1 MHNSSVRGGKMSRLP
16 VFKRKSLYNSF
27 LRNTLII
34 LMVATVIITVA
45 LYFYSQNMI
54 YKDLTSYLYSAQSE
68 MCKSMDLIINDVN
81 MASVKLLSRQGLY
94 QLIYDKTIPDNEK
107 DIIVKQQLIS
117 QMSNYDI
124 VGDVAIITADGKVYK
139 MSEDKYTTLPDR
151 AFLDGIDN
159 TKTITYSDGIAR
171 NSNNETYI
179 MIGRKFRN
187 LDTGRTNGY
196 LIIYLKSNNLL
207 KIYNHVLIN
216 NSFSM
221 LVNKDGTIM
230 SAVDSENVGKTIFD
244 FDYAVLNS
252 KGLRHI
258 DYRGDKMVV
267 ANTAFSKQLK
277 AIGFD
282 WQILTY
288 IKENSIQAVTRQI
301 SYNVWIISSIS
312 AVIAIVLSF
321 LTVAYI
327 SKPLRR
333 LQAAMKGF
341 RGIRQNVQVSDR
353 VYDEIGELE
362 KAYVDMVNR
371 IDELII
377 NNNEEKEKQRE
388 LELSALQ
395 AQINPHFLYNTLDA
409 IVWLAKI
416 KKQPDIEKITMALAK
431 FFRLSLHKGDK
442 FIAVREEISLVQSFV
457 VIEQMRF
464 PNQLD
469 ISYNISEDALD
480 IHILK
485 LILQPV
491 VENALKHGIR
501 EKKENGKIQI
511 NGMKYEDMII
521 FEVMDNGKGFD
532 PQMLD
537 EYDNLDKSKSGGY
550 GLKNVDERIKLE
562 YGEKYGISIFSQP
575 NSGTTVIIKVGIKK
589 LKSK

>member
-1 MHNSSVRGGKMSRLP
+1 MSRLS
-16 VFKRKSLYNSF
+16 VFKRKSLYNGF
-27 LRNTLII
+27 LRNTLLI
-34 LMVATVIITVA
+34 LMIATVIITVA
-45 LYFYSQNMI
+45 LFFYSQSMI

-81 MASVKLLSRQGLY
+81 MASVKLLSREGLY
-94 QLIYDKTIPDNEK
+94 QLIYNRLIPDSEK
-107 DIIVKQQLIS
+107 YSIVKQQLVS
-117 QMSNYDI
+117 EMSNYDI
-124 VGDVAIITADGKVYK
+124 IGEVVIISADGKVYK
-139 MSEDKYTTLPDR
+139 MSDDNYITLPDR
-151 AFLDGIDN
+151 AFLDGIDKS
-159 TKTITYSDGIAR
+159 KTITYSDGIAR
-171 NSNNETYI
+171 GSNNETYI

-187 LDTGRTNGY
+187 LDTGNTNGY
-196 LIIYLKSNNLL
+196 LIIYLKSNNLM

-221 LVNKDGTIM
+221 LVNSNGTIM
-230 SAVDSENVGKTIFD
+230 SSVDSENVGKTIFD
-244 FDYAVLNS
+244 YDYSNLGV

-258 DYRGDKMVV
+258 DYRGEKMVV
-267 ANTAFSKQLK
+267 AGTSFSKQLK
-277 AIGFD
+277 TIGFD
-282 WQILTY
+282 WHILTY
-288 IKENSIQAVTRQI
+288 IKENSIQAITRQI
-301 SYNVWIISSIS
+301 SYNVWIISAIS
-312 AVIAIVLSF
+312 AVIAIALSF

-377 NNNEEKEKQRE
+377 KNNEEKEKQRE

-442 FIAVREEISLVQSFV
+442 FITVGEEISLVQSFV

-469 ISYNISEDALD
+469 ITYNIAEDIMD
-480 IHILK
+480 IYILK

-511 NGMKYEDMII
+511 NGMRYEDMII
-521 FEVMDNGKGFD
+521 FEVMDNGMGFD
-532 PQMLD
+532 PHMLD

-562 YGEKYGISIFSQP
+562 YGNKYGITIFSQP
-575 NSGTTVIIKVGIKK
+575 NCGTTVIIKVGIKT
-589 LKSK
+589 LKEIKAQNKTAVN